1 MDTTPPSA
9 GEPLDDDLRTSWE
22 RLGGIFT
29 EVAGKLDVIQAEN
42 RGLVD
47 RVEELDR
54 TVRRLR
60 RELATVKGELEE
72 ARQPAHT
79 LPLGA
84 WLEDVARA
92 AVTRLDED
100 GSLDPPAR
108 SQLEALRAIAQVG
121 RSGPEE
127 AGSEVEEGR
136 RGAVPEGPG
145 RGMADGAEPVEERRA
160 RDDRTEAPRG
170 GRRGNGRVAGGPRP
184 PLPEWAPPAREEAPE
199 AEERGETAAEE
210 ASGPARG
217 GDGGEEEAGP
227 PRDLVEVDDATTA
240 GTRVRADREAE
251 DAAEDATSRREGSPR
266 PASDAAVP
274 VAGTDPGAGTAAPRG
289 RPGAHDPASPG
300 PVPAPRPRRPL
311 YEPTVWDERFGWFDD
326 AVAKL
331 DPEPLL
337 RRLSPGTTWL
347 SRWVG
352 RMALPAADLQERLAR
367 RVGAGYQRVQQAV
380 GASLRTLPVPAVVR
394 EALWLDPPR
403 AADSDPE
410 GAHGV
415 LKRRYSAV
423 LWSAVILSVGLHTIL
438 FAFWPDVRADDITVA
453 SEEIRT
459 VEMPPEVEV
468 PPPPQQIA
476 RPAVP
481 VVGAEAVAEDITI
494 APTTFEEN
502 PVEDLPPPPE
512 PGSGGTG
519 PGEPSFT
526 PYTVA
531 PSIQN
536 RGELVRLIRDSYP
549 PALRDAGIGGEVV
562 VWFYIDQTGAVQDTR
577 VSRSSGYEALDA
589 AALRVADRFR
599 FTPALNRD
607 NAVAVWVQFPITFV
621 SR

>member
-9 GEPLDDDLRTSWE
+9 GEPLDDDLRTSRE

-29 EVAGKLDVIQAEN
+29 EVAEKLDVIQAEN

-47 RVEELDR
+47 RVGQLDR

-60 RELATVKGELEE
+60 RELAAVKGELEE
-72 ARQPAHT
+72 ARRPAHS

-121 RSGPEE
+121 RSGPGE
-127 AGSEVEEGR
+127 AGSEAEQVR
-136 RGAVPEGPG
+136 RGAVPEGARRDTG
-145 RGMADGAEPVEERRA
+145 DGAEPAEERRA
-160 RDDRTEAPRG
+160 HGDRTEPRRGIG
-170 GRRGNGRVAGGPRP
+170 GGNGRVIGDPRP
-184 PLPEWAPPAREEAPE
+184 PLPEWTPPPRGGPLEP
-199 AEERGETAAEE
+199 EERGENAAGE
-210 ASGPARG
+210 APGPAIR
-217 GDGGEEEAGP
+217 GDGGEEERGP
-227 PRDLVEVDDATTA
+227 
-240 GTRVRADREAE
+240 
-251 DAAEDATSRREGSPR
+251 SRREGSP
-266 PASDAAVP
+266 PSASDAAVP
-274 VAGTDPGAGTAAPRG
+274 AAGTDPAAGTAASRQ
-289 RPGAHDPASPG
+289 RTGAHPASPG
-300 PVPAPRPRRPL
+300 SIPASRPRRPL

-331 DPEPLL
+331 DPEPLV
-337 RRLSPGTTWL
+337 RRLSPATTWL

-352 RMALPAADLQERLAR
+352 RMALPAAEFQERLAR
-367 RVGAGYQRVQQAV
+367 RIGAGYRRVQQGV
-380 GASLRTLPVPAVVR
+380 GASVRTLPVPAVVR

-562 VWFYIDQTGAVQDTR
+562 VWFYIDETGGVQDTR